1 MAAEQCYNENKLPF
15 VNVQTARNRF
25 DFSYLDIL
33 SSTFGAPETLVG
45 GGVETTG
52 EGVEDGG
59 GCGGRL
65 TGLFIFGVCV
75 PFGPN
80 EPALVRT
87 GEGFGTAAGLTVGA
101 APTTDEP

>member
-1 MAAEQCYNENKLPF
+1 MAAEHWYNENKLPF

-25 DFSYLDIL
+25 NFSYLDIL
-33 SSTFGAPETLVG
+33 SSTFDAPETLVG

-59 GCGGRL
+59 GGRL
-65 TGLFIFGVCV
+65 TGLFIFGGCD

-80 EPALVRT
+80 ETALVRT
-87 GEGFGTAAGLTVGA
+87 RAGGTAAGLTAGA
-101 APTTDEP
+101 ATTIAEL

>member
-1 MAAEQCYNENKLPF
+1 MFKRRASVSL
-15 VNVQTARNRF
+15 RRF
-25 DFSYLDIL
+25 NFSYLDIL

-45 GGVETTG
+45 GGVEATGEG
-52 EGVEDGG
+52 EGVEDAG

-65 TGLFIFGVCV
+65 TGLFIFGGCV

-87 GEGFGTAAGLTVGA
+87 RAGCGTAGLTAGDA
-101 APTTDEP
+101 TTIAEL

>member
-1 MAAEQCYNENKLPF
+1 MFKRRTSVSL
-15 VNVQTARNRF
+15 RRF
-25 DFSYLDIL
+25 NFSYLDIL

-65 TGLFIFGVCV
+65 TGLFIFGGCV

-80 EPALVRT
+80 ETALVRT
-87 GEGFGTAAGLTVGA
+87 RAGGTAAGLTAGA
-101 APTTDEP
+101 ATTIAEL

>member
-1 MAAEQCYNENKLPF
+1 MF

-25 DFSYLDIL
+25 KFSYLDIF

-45 GGVETTG
+45 GGVEATGEGEG
-52 EGVEDGG
+52 EGVEDAG

-65 TGLFIFGVCV
+65 TGLFIFGGCV

-87 GEGFGTAAGLTVGA
+87 RAGCGIAAGLTVGA
-101 APTTDEP
+101 ATTIAEL